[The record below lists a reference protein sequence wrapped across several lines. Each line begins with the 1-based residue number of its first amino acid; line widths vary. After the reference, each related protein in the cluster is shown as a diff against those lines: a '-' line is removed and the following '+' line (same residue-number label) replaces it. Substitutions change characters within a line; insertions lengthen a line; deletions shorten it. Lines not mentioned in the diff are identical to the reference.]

1 MLPKEVLFVLSRGNR
16 LHQNIERSGSDY
28 GIERMRELLDL
39 LGAPDRHLKF
49 VHIAGTNGKGSVS
62 AYLTSILKE
71 AGYKVGTYNSPSV
84 FCYNERWLI
93 NGQPLSDDDVAKYLT
108 AVRECIESEQI
119 LRNAFGISEFKPTA
133 FEIETAVAMLA
144 FSTKSAT
151 CACLKRDSE
160 EDGTQ
165 PTPLKT
171 RCFQSLLP

>member
-1 MLPKEVLFVLSRGNR
+1 MFYQEAIDYIK
-16 LHQNIERSGSDY
+16 NIERSGSDY

-108 AVRECIESEQI
+108 VVKECIQSEQI
-119 LRNAFGISEFKPTA
+119 LRQAFDIGEFKPTA
-133 FEIETAVAMLA
+133 FEQETAVAMLA
-144 FSTKSAT
+144 FSTRNVT
-151 CACLKRDSE
+151 YACLKRGWE
-160 EDGTQ
+160 EGGTP
-165 PTPLKT
+165 PTPLTT
-171 RCFQSLLP
+171 RCFQSSLP